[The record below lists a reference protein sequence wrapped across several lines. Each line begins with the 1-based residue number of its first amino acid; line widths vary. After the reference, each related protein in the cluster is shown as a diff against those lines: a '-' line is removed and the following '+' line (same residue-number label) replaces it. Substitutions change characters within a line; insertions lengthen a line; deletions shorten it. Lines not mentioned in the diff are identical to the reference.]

1 MEKPQVGRFNTQ
13 EDHLLQINDLSKS
26 YSGVRVLSGISFSL
40 PAGSVMGLIGE
51 NGAGKSTLI
60 KCING
65 VTAPDG
71 GQIIFDGNSYSGMT
85 IKKALELG
93 IVTIPQEFNLSDHL
107 SVRDNIY
114 MGCERKRMG
123 IFLDHRK
130 MRQGAEA
137 LLESLGCSID
147 PDALVSSLN
156 VAQKQMVEIAR
167 GLNHK
172 CRLFIMDEPTTVL
185 NKSETEKL
193 FQVIRRLQKEN
204 VSVLYVSHKLYEIA
218 EICDSFTVLRDGEYI
233 TTAKTKDFSTKEMAN
248 LMVGRELKDIYPPKM
263 PLPSP
268 DAEELLRLQDLSL
281 ASLVKNISFSLAK
294 GEILGIAGLGGAGRT
309 ELAEGIYGIRKIV
322 SGKMFFKGKELLP
335 ASPED
340 AVKAGIAY
348 IPEDRQKSGTIQQF
362 HLSWNMSLISLMEKY
377 CSWGFIRKEKEKKS
391 AENYIS
397 LFSIKAPDGN
407 IKMNELSGGN
417 QQKGVIAKS
426 LDTDPELFIFDEPTR
441 GIDIKSRSE
450 IYFFIRALA
459 EKGTSCIIISSD
471 LEEVIGLCPKVLV
484 MREGKIAGILEQEK
498 INEKEIMYLAT
509 GIK

>member
-1 MEKPQVGRFNTQ
+1 MQNTQ
-13 EDHLLQINDLSKS
+13 EETNKTFCSNLLQICDLHKS
-26 YSGVRVLSGISFSL
+26 YSGVKVLSGINISL
-40 PAGSVMGLIGE
+40 PMGTVMGLIGE

-65 VTAPDG
+65 VTVPDSG
-71 GQIIFDGNSYSGMT
+71 RIIFDGKSYSGMT
-85 IKKALELG
+85 IKKALSLG
-93 IVTIPQEFNLSDHL
+93 IVTIPQEFNLADHL
-107 SVRDNIY
+107 SVKDNIY
-114 MGCERKRMG
+114 MGCELKKFM
-123 IFLDHRK
+123 FMLDHEK
-130 MRQGAEA
+130 MRQGAKR

-147 PDALVSSLN
+147 PDALVETLN
-156 VAQKQMVEIAR
+156 VAQKQILEIAR

-193 FQVIRRLQKEN
+193 FQVIRQLKEQN
-204 VSVLYVSHKLYEIA
+204 VSILYVSHKLHEIT

-233 TTAKTKDFSTKEMAN
+233 TTKATTDVSAKEMAN
-248 LMVGRELKDIYPPKM
+248 LMVGRELKDIYPPK
-263 PLPSP
+263 LPP
-268 DAEELLRLQDLSL
+268 AAPGAEELLSVQDISLS
-281 ASLVKNISFSLAK
+281 SLVKNISFSLAK

-309 ELAEGIYGIRKIV
+309 ELAEAIYGIRKTV
-322 SGKMFFKGKELLP
+322 SGKIFFKGKELKIS
-335 ASPED
+335 SPED

-362 HLSWNMSLISLMEKY
+362 PLSWNMTLISLVEKY
-377 CSWGFIRKEKEKKS
+377 CFRGFIRKKKENTS
-391 AENYIS
+391 AGNYIS

-426 LDTDPELFIFDEPTR
+426 LDTAPDLFIFDEPTR

-450 IYFFIRALA
+450 IYFFIRSLA

-484 MREGKIAGILEQEK
+484 MREGQNAGILEKEK